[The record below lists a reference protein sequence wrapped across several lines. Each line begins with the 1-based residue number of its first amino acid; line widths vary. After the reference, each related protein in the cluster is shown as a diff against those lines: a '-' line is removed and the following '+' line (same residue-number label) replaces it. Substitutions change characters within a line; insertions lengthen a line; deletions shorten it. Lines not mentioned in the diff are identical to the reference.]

1 MVFRLSLD
9 MGLCF
14 HGWTGPF
21 RPAAFLSAVETD
33 FSSLE
38 CHNPHPIGLFI
49 PDDTMPAIV
58 LRTARPQDRDTVV
71 ELIHQ
76 LNVFEAGLV
85 GDRRRDYRGAEAY
98 YDELMMR
105 LTRRNGRV
113 ILAEEG
119 RIVVG
124 AMGFSLD
131 QDAAYVADE
140 VRNHGTV
147 TDLIVH
153 VEWRSRGIGQMLLN
167 EAERLTREAGLKRLM
182 IGALVANERAV
193 RTYTRFGFEPYVS
206 FLKKEL

>member
-1 MVFRLSLD
+1 M
-9 MGLCF
+9 
-14 HGWTGPF
+14 
-21 RPAAFLSAVETD
+21 
-33 FSSLE
+33 SS
-38 CHNPHPIGLFI
+38 IR
-49 PDDTMPAIV
+49 
-58 LRTARPQDRDTVV
+58 LRTALPQDRDTVV

-76 LNVFEAGLV
+76 LNVFEADLV
-85 GDRRRDYRGAEAY
+85 GDRRRDYDGASAY

-105 LTRRNGRV
+105 LSRRNGRI

-119 RIVVG
+119 GFVVG

-131 QDAAYVADE
+131 QDAAYVAGE

-153 VEWRSRGIGQMLLN
+153 AEWRGKGIGQMLLA

-193 RTYTRFGFEPYVS
+193 RTYGRFGFEPYVA